1 MTNQRIDK
9 LSSDVT
15 VNNAKL
21 IKLANDVSD
30 VQLSIEAS
38 HEMINRKIKKN
49 QGRIS
54 KEKQRNIEHYEKIE
68 DDNERLK
75 DKLRDL
81 EDQSRRD
88 NLCFD
93 GARKHENESW
103 NDTEEVLKDFLFE
116 NLVF

>member
-38 HEMINRKIKKN
+38 HEMINRKIKK
-49 QGRIS
+49 
-54 KEKQRNIEHYEKIE
+54 K
-68 DDNERLK
+68 
-75 DKLRDL
+75 
-81 EDQSRRD
+81 SRK
-88 NLCFD
+88 N
-93 GARKHENESW
+93 
-103 NDTEEVLKDFLFE
+103 
-116 NLVF
+116 